1 MQDFKFSKSLLAQSR
16 QAPCCSTTF
25 FRVTTNYWQ
34 GSSRIIY
41 PLDGRNTKKSKAKA
55 ADFFVN
61 TGISV
66 NIFQK
71 NPKITIILGFSFMY
85 PFGFS

>member
-1 MQDFKFSKSLLAQSR
+1 MR
-16 QAPCCSTTF
+16 QALF
-25 FRVTTNYWQ
+25 FALPQIT
-34 GSSRIIY
+34 GKD
-41 PLDGRNTKKSKAKA
+41 PLVSSKAKT

>member
-16 QAPCCSTTF
+16 HPGTF

-41 PLDGRNTKKSKAKA
+41 QLDGQNTKKSKAKT